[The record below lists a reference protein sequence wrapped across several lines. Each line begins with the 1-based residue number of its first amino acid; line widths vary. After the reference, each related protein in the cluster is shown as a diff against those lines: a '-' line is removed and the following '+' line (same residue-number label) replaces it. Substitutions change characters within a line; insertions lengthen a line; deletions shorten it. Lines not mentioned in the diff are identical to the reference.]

1 MSYDDW
7 GVEDG
12 GINMILTS
20 STNGKMSKLE
30 R

>member
-20 STNGKMSKLE
+20 SINGKKSKIE

>member
-12 GINMILTS
+12 GTNMILTS
-20 STNGKMSKLE
+20 STNGKKSKIE